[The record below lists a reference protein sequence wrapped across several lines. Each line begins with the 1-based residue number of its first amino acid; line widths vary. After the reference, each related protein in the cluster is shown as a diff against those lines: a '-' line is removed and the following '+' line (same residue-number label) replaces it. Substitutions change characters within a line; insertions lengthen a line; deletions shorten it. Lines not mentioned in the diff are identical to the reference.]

1 MIDWLKR
8 FGKKSERNIF
18 ILFFLVLLVIFFAAF
33 MRRILLEQYL
43 KLGNSIALRYSLEMA
58 GELDLISTLLDHGSY
73 MAAIETEKGADE
85 KELSEWV
92 ALFRKRMSLLLGEEI
107 LEPFIVYDS
116 VVVVSD
122 AGIQKVQAEL
132 SNKWYKKVLAADGK
146 KVFSK
151 VYMDSVSQ
159 KLCLVIARKCDKKNT
174 VIAFKVFVQNLTIY
188 AFRPIYQ

>member
-1 MIDWLKR
+1 
-8 FGKKSERNIF
+8 
-18 ILFFLVLLVIFFAAF
+18 
-33 MRRILLEQYL
+33 
-43 KLGNSIALRYSLEMA
+43 
-58 GELDLISTLLDHGSY
+58 
-73 MAAIETEKGADE
+73 
-85 KELSEWV
+85 
-92 ALFRKRMSLLLGEEI
+92 MSLLLGEEI

-159 KLCLVIARKCDKKNT
+159 KLCLVIARKCDKKRGIINMCGS
-174 VIAFKVFVQNLTIY
+174 I
-188 AFRPIYQ
+188 